1 MKDGLGRWEWP
12 GWVTAQMP
20 LAYHS
25 FHILMSGQWKLIPFL
40 IFFFAP
46 IKSAQVLT
54 FQRLWDSKCCTQHRA
69 LFSPAFDFYAHFKLV
84 REYTGVLFRLGAEVL
99 AFKLPVFPGLLPI
112 NCLLIKVLTKERN
125 IFSLVLDFQTRL
137 TLLNG
142 KTNKFKPRSEI
153 P

>member
-1 MKDGLGRWEWP
+1 MKAGLERWEWP

-20 LAYHS
+20 LAFRS
-25 FHILMSGQWKLIPFL
+25 LCFLMSGQWKLTPFL
-40 IFFFAP
+40 NFFPPF
-46 IKSAQVLT
+46 KSAQVLT

-84 REYTGVLFRLGAEVL
+84 REYTGVLFRLGGGVL
-99 AFKLPVFPGLLPI
+99 AFKLPAFPGLLPI

-137 TLLNG
+137 ALLNG
-142 KTNKFKPRSEI
+142 KTNKFKPCSEI

>member
-1 MKDGLGRWEWP
+1 MKAGLGWWVAWVGHCTNASCLPLLPLFDEWP
-12 GWVTAQMP
+12 MKAYP
-20 LAYHS
+20 L
-25 FHILMSGQWKLIPFL
+25 FK
-40 IFFFAP
+40 FFSP

-125 IFSLVLDFQTRL
+125 IFSLVLVFQTRL
-137 TLLNG
+137 ALLNG
-142 KTNKFKPRSEI
+142 KTNKLKPRSEI

>member
-1 MKDGLGRWEWP
+1 MKAGLGRWVAWVGHCTNASCLPLLPLFDEWP
-12 GWVTAQMP
+12 MKAYP
-20 LAYHS
+20 L
-25 FHILMSGQWKLIPFL
+25 FK
-40 IFFFAP
+40 FFSP

-125 IFSLVLDFQTRL
+125 IFSLVLVFQTRL
-137 TLLNG
+137 ALLNG
-142 KTNKFKPRSEI
+142 KTNKLKPRSEI